1 MKLFLLSL
9 CRVADDAMHRLSDL
23 YDAVMEDPDYLKAN
37 EELAS
42 IRSALAGLI
51 NKRNSN
57 SDPLQPDDNSQ
68 DDVENEEGKS
78 QLYKPSEDI
87 LKADKKTQGFDI
99 GKPKLDKVVSK
110 LKKIMTLE
118 NNAGDRDEVEDE
130 RISVRVTKVKANS
143 DDLYDKDFEKSLM
156 ENNDEIENEELR
168 DATKKM
174 ETIVRKQLEDAGVE
188 PEGV

>member
-1 MKLFLLSL
+1 
-9 CRVADDAMHRLSDL
+9 MHRLSDL

-78 QLYKPSEDI
+78 QLYKPSEEI
-87 LKADKKTQGFDI
+87 LKPDKKTQGFDI

-143 DDLYDKDFEKSLM
+143 DDLYDKDFEKSFM

>member
-143 DDLYDKDFEKSLM
+143 DDLYDKDFEKSFM
-156 ENNDEIENEELR
+156 ENDDEIENEELR

-188 PEGV
+188 PEGL